1 MGQPVAQ
8 SLVWVNRELAS
19 TLNDARIALEEYIER
34 PEQSAALKRSAE
46 LLHQAHGA
54 LRMAEVYG
62 ASLLA
67 EEMELLVRHLV
78 EQASRGH
85 QQDEGLEALSRAILQ
100 LPTYMD
106 RVVTGGRDIP
116 LVLLPLLN
124 DLRAARGTPL
134 LSENTLLLLNLPSD
148 RQLVVRGARPKA
160 SGEDILSLAR
170 KLRPRYQAALLAWI
184 RGVRPDSSLAVIADV
199 AERLEHASAEMPVY
213 QVWWVLGG
221 VVEAL
226 RQGGLPVSASVKRLL
241 GQVDRQI
248 RRLIDEGEAGIAAA
262 PPVELLNSLLF
273 YVARSGT
280 RGSRVSAIRGAFS
293 LGDLLPDQGELEDV
307 RDSLS
312 GPSVKLMRT
321 VADAIRED
329 LGKVKDILD
338 VYARTGAPPEGGL
351 APQLD
356 LLKKIGDTLGVLGLG
371 EVRADVQAE
380 ASRLQTVL
388 SGETVANE
396 ETLLSIAASL
406 LKVEDHLDER
416 LLRQVVQE
424 PEVEAPENEELS
436 AVTAAVLRECLINM
450 ARVRDA
456 ISERLT
462 GPLEPQLV
470 DSVPELLKGVT
481 AGLLVLER
489 PRAVAVLERIGVIV
503 RRVLEPSDADLPR
516 DALDRLAD
524 AIVSLEYF
532 METIQGGRR
541 DPDFMLENAEACL
554 DAVATLG
561 AVVPEFEPM
570 EGALTD
576 TVGLRPRAESQP
588 PAPEPAPVFAGEDR
602 ADPELLELFI
612 EEARELSD
620 AIAGHFPAWR
630 EDANR
635 VDDLAV
641 ARRSFHTL
649 KGSGRMVGARL
660 IGEFA
665 WSVENLMN
673 GLLDG
678 RVVRRDSVV
687 RFLDRA
693 VQLMPA
699 LIEQLETGRQP
710 ETDIEAYI
718 AQAHAFA
725 EGRPEAEATLDATLA
740 GIAPAAEE
748 AAEPPGEEMDPVLR
762 DIFTREAAGHLEV
775 LEAFVADCRKRTSPY
790 AVTEAAHRA
799 SHTLAG
805 SANMAGVAAVVE
817 VVRPLNEYLRR
828 LFDDHAGLPEE
839 GLNLVEQATS
849 TVGEVVVALRDG
861 AFPPQPESDLPRRIR
876 TLHED
881 YQLRAE
887 AGAAP
892 APAPEEA
899 APDAEI
905 LALFSEEATEILE
918 EAQRAMAQ
926 WRSEPHSAEPVRALQ
941 RQLHTL
947 KGGARLTGIPA
958 MGDLSHQL
966 ESLFESL
973 VEGRRAPDSGL
984 IDLVQACLDTLHAMR
999 DQLLDGGRPLA
1010 PAALVSRLS
1019 SALTGEPAEPAEPTE
1034 PFEPEPEFPAETTD
1048 STRAPEP
1055 EGTAA
1060 ADLPMEPAHPPRE
1073 AEAPPAGAAEEGRP
1087 PAVEVPPAAPE
1098 IPPPEPVE
1106 PEAEPPETEI
1116 EYLGAAGTGE
1126 PSIAWSEPV
1135 PPRDVPPPEAPP
1147 SEEASREEAP
1157 PVEAGREEAASEE
1170 AQPEEPGLAAAGE
1183 RAATDAVWP
1192 PQEEAAATEAMETPI
1207 SDAADAA
1214 AEAREPE
1221 PEPEPVPAEVVKPA
1235 PAPVVPSGPPRLEL
1249 ARVDAELLENL
1260 LNNAGEVGI
1269 FRARLEEQLGSIEF
1283 NLDELSQTVIRLRDQ
1298 LRKLEI
1304 ETEAQILHRHQGEIG
1319 ARGDFDPLEM
1329 DRYSTIQQLSRALAE
1344 TASDVASIQ
1353 DLLEERAREAE
1364 TLLVQQS
1371 RAISELQDGLMR
1383 TRMTPFNRHVQRLS
1397 RLVRQAA
1404 AEYGRRAELQVEGG
1418 TTELDRQVMERMLG
1432 PLEHLVRNAVIH
1444 GIESPD
1450 ARRSRDKPE
1459 TGRVTVGL
1467 RREGAEVVVEVSDD
1481 GAGLDADAIR
1491 LKAEAQGL
1499 IAPGASLSDS
1509 QAAALILRPGFS
1521 TARELTQAAGR
1532 GVGMD
1537 VVASE
1542 VRQLGGALQVHNRPG
1557 EGARFEVRLPFT
1569 RAITQA
1575 LIVRSGDE
1583 WYALPLPAVEGVVRV
1598 PAAELPR
1605 YVGAEGRPFRYG
1617 ETDYRFEHIGAL
1629 VEGHAA
1635 NLPETGAVPAIL
1647 VRAGERPTALL
1658 TDEMLGSREIVVKAL
1673 GPQLSGTR
1681 GLAGATILGDGRI
1694 VLILD
1699 IAALIR
1705 SRARQAQA
1713 ATPPP
1718 LAPKEDHRTFVMVVD
1733 DSITVRRVTERL
1745 LERNG
1750 MRVVTAK
1757 DGVDAV
1763 AALQDQVPDVIL
1775 LDIEMPRM
1783 DGYEVATHV
1792 RNDPRLRHV
1801 PIVMITS
1808 RVGDKHRS
1816 RAMDIGVDQYLGK
1829 PYQESDLL
1837 SAIESLVRAR
1847 QEAGRHG

>member
-1 MGQPVAQ
+1 MGQPVEQ
-8 SLVWVNRELAS
+8 SLVWVNRELGS

-34 PEQSAALKRSAE
+34 PEQSGALKRSAD

-78 EQASRGH
+78 EHASRGH
-85 QQDEGLEALSRAILQ
+85 QQDEGLEALSRGILQ

-106 RVVTGGRDIP
+106 RVVTGGKDIP

-148 RQLVVRGARPKA
+148 RQLVARGSRPQA
-160 SGEDILSLAR
+160 SGENIVSLAR
-170 KLRPRYQAALLAWI
+170 RLRPRYQVALLAWI
-184 RGVRPDSSLAVIADV
+184 RGERPDSSLAVIADV

-248 RRLIDEGEAGIAAA
+248 RRLIDEGEAGMAAA

-273 YVARSGT
+273 YVAKSST

-338 VYARTGAPPEGGL
+338 VYARTGEPPEGGL
-351 APQLD
+351 EPQLD

-388 SGETVANE
+388 SGEVAANE
-396 ETLLSIAASL
+396 ETLLAIAASL

-424 PEVEAPENEELS
+424 PEAAQAPENEELT
-436 AVTAAVLRECLINM
+436 AVTSAVLRECLINM

-456 ISERLT
+456 ISERLS

-489 PRAVAVLERIGVIV
+489 PRAVALLERIGVVV
-503 RRVLEPSDADLPR
+503 RRVLEPSGADLPR

-541 DPDFMLENAEACL
+541 DPVFMLENAEACL
-554 DAVATLG
+554 EAVATLG
-561 AVVPEFEPM
+561 ATVPEFEPV

-576 TVGLRPRAESQP
+576 TVGLRPRGEAQR
-588 PAPEPAPVFAGEDR
+588 PAAEPAPVFAGEDR

-612 EEARELSD
+612 EEAKELAQ
-620 AIAGHFPAWR
+620 AIAGHFPPWR
-630 EDANR
+630 DDANQ

-665 WSVENLMN
+665 WAVENLMN

-678 RVVRRDSVV
+678 RVVRRDTVV

-693 VQLMPA
+693 VHLMPA
-699 LIEQLETGRQP
+699 LIEQLETGRP
-710 ETDIEAYI
+710 PAPDIDAYI

-725 EGRPEAEATLDATLA
+725 EGRPEAEETLEATLT
-740 GIAPAAEE
+740 GIVPSPEE
-748 AAEPPGEEMDPVLR
+748 EPEPPGEEMDPVLR

-775 LEAFVADCRKRTSPY
+775 LDAFVADCRKRTAPY
-790 AVTEAAHRA
+790 AVTEEAHRA

-839 GLNLVEQATS
+839 GLHLVEQATA
-849 TVGEVVVALRDG
+849 TVGAVVAALRDG
-861 AFPPQPESDLPRRIR
+861 EFPPQPETELPRRIR

-881 YQLRAE
+881 YQMRAE

-892 APAPEEA
+892 APAEEEVA
-899 APDAEI
+899 QDGEI

-918 EAQRAMAQ
+918 DAQGAMAH
-926 WRSEPHSAEPVRALQ
+926 WRSEPRSVEPVRALQ

-958 MGDLSHQL
+958 MGDFSHQL

-973 VEGRRAPDSGL
+973 AEGRRAAETGL
-984 IDLVQACLDTLHAMR
+984 IDLIQDCLDALHAMR
-999 DQLLDGGRPLA
+999 DRLVDGGRPEV
-1010 PAALVSRLS
+1010 PAALADRLTA
-1019 SALTGEPAEPAEPTE
+1019 ALAGAAFEPPAAAIEPESPAPEAQ
-1034 PFEPEPEFPAETTD
+1034 PEPEAPAEEAATGEA
-1048 STRAPEP
+1048 RGLEEMAPAGVTEEPTYPSLEAAKPSPEAGSEAEGPPLEP
-1055 EGTAA
+1055 ET
-1060 ADLPMEPAHPPRE
+1060 
-1073 AEAPPAGAAEEGRP
+1073 
-1087 PAVEVPPAAPE
+1087 
-1098 IPPPEPVE
+1098 PPPDWSGSEQEAAKLAQPAEPVE
-1106 PEAEPPETEI
+1106 PEVPAAPGPEV
-1116 EYLGAAGTGE
+1116 EYLGAGETGE
-1126 PSIAWSEPV
+1126 PAIAWSEPV
-1135 PPRDVPPPEAPP
+1135 APPEAPAEAVA
-1147 SEEASREEAP
+1147 EEGEAAAPELGWTPEEAP
-1157 PVEAGREEAASEE
+1157 
-1170 AQPEEPGLAAAGE
+1170 
-1183 RAATDAVWP
+1183 
-1192 PQEEAAATEAMETPI
+1192 
-1207 SDAADAA
+1207 AA
-1214 AEAREPE
+1214 AEAAMAAPE
-1221 PEPEPVPAEVVKPA
+1221 PPVGVPPDQEPPQADVVRPAA
-1235 PAPVVPSGPPRLEL
+1235 PLVPSGPPRLEL
-1249 ARVDAELLENL
+1249 ARVDAELLESL

-1269 FRARLEEQLGSIEF
+1269 FRARMEEQLGSIEF

-1298 LRKLEI
+1298 LRKLEM

-1404 AEYGRRAELQVEGG
+1404 SEYGRRAELQVEGG

-1444 GIESPD
+1444 GIEPPEV
-1450 ARRSRDKPE
+1450 RRGRDKPE

-1481 GAGLDADAIR
+1481 GGGLDAAAIR
-1491 LKAEAQGL
+1491 RKAEEQGL
-1499 IAPGASLSDS
+1499 VAPGAPLPD
-1509 QAAALILRPGFS
+1509 AEVAALILRPGFS

-1542 VRQLGGALQVHNRPG
+1542 VRQLGGTLQVHNHPG
-1557 EGARFEVRLPFT
+1557 GGARFEVRLPFT

-1575 LIVRSGDE
+1575 LIVRSGEE

-1605 YVGAEGRPFRYG
+1605 YVGPDGLPFHYG
-1617 ETDYRFEHIGAL
+1617 EADYRFEHIGSL
-1629 VEGHAA
+1629 VNGQAA
-1635 NLPETGAVPAIL
+1635 SLPETGAVPAIL

-1681 GLAGATILGDGRI
+1681 GIAGATILGDGRI

-1713 ATPPP
+1713 TSPPP
-1718 LAPKEDHRTFVMVVD
+1718 MAPKEDHRTFVMVVD

-1750 MRVVTAK
+1750 MRVITAK

-1847 QEAGRHG
+1847 PGQGRHG